1 MSQEISEKVHLLIIG
16 SGPAGYTAAIY
27 AARANMKPVLYQGI
41 QPGGQLTIT
50 TEVENYPGYPDG
62 IQGPEMMVNFEAQ
75 AKRMG
80 EALDIINAELLKVLP
95 QENFE
100 AFGLK
105 GTFRSG
111 GDTINYKDCE
121 VWSDINRELK
131 EREELLKLALKS
143 QNEIYDAAG
152 VQVPKVSTTQ
162 RKSSLAISW

>member
-1 MSQEISEKVHLLIIG
+1 MRQ
-16 SGPAGYTAAIY
+16 
-27 AARANMKPVLYQGI
+27 Q
-41 QPGGQLTIT
+41 
-50 TEVENYPGYPDG
+50 EVETQNFLPNRLE
-62 IQGPEMMVNFEAQ
+62 IQLSSKNFIKEILDAGETDKFELLAQ

-80 EALDIINAELLKVLP
+80 EALDVINAELIKVLP

-152 VQVPKVSTTQ
+152 VQVPKVSTTP
-162 RKSSLAISW
+162 RKSSLAISF

>member
-1 MSQEISEKVHLLIIG
+1 MSKDLFQLMREQEIQTQNFLPNKKEIQFSAQTFIKDLLD
-16 SGPAGYTAAIY
+16 AGEID
-27 AARANMKPVLYQGI
+27 KIEL
-41 QPGGQLTIT
+41 L
-50 TEVENYPGYPDG
+50 
-62 IQGPEMMVNFEAQ
+62 AQ

-80 EALDIINAELLKVLP
+80 EALEVINAELLKVLP

-100 AFGLK
+100 GYGLK

-111 GDTINYKDCE
+111 GETINYKDCE

-152 VQVPKVSTTQ
+152 VQVPKVSTTP
-162 RKSSLAISW
+162 RKSSLAISF

>member
-1 MSQEISEKVHLLIIG
+1 MSKDLFQLMRQQEIDTQNFLPNRLEIQLSAKTFIKEVLDAGETDKIELL
-16 SGPAGYTAAIY
+16 
-27 AARANMKPVLYQGI
+27 
-41 QPGGQLTIT
+41 
-50 TEVENYPGYPDG
+50 
-62 IQGPEMMVNFEAQ
+62 AQ

-80 EALDIINAELLKVLP
+80 EALEVINAELLKVIP

-111 GDTINYKDCE
+111 GETINYKDCE

-152 VQVPKVSTTQ
+152 VQVPKVSTTP
-162 RKSSLAISW
+162 RKSSLAISF

>member
-1 MSQEISEKVHLLIIG
+1 MSKDLFSLMREQEVQTQNFLPNKKEIQFSAKTFITNVLDAGEIDKIELL
-16 SGPAGYTAAIY
+16 
-27 AARANMKPVLYQGI
+27 
-41 QPGGQLTIT
+41 
-50 TEVENYPGYPDG
+50 
-62 IQGPEMMVNFEAQ
+62 AQ

-80 EALDIINAELLKVLP
+80 EALEVINAELIKVLP

-143 QNEIYDAAG
+143 HNEIYDEAG
-152 VQVPKVSTTQ
+152 VQVPKVSTTP
-162 RKSSLAISW
+162 RKSSLAISF